1 MEKIKQFWKK
11 IPKAGKI
18 CIGALILILFCVTYL
33 VRRSAPLDRI
43 RLYEVSVKP
52 LEDGALEIRYHLN
65 WTVKNDRREGPLLNV
80 RIGMANYNYEL
91 IGAGGDILKEQRR
104 SDSDRES
111 GDAAMAGGKDGGWLS
126 RTSYNRIETEEGHL
140 IEFNLCK
147 SFYRGETADFWF
159 TVRQK
164 RMLCEGDSDIFYDF
178 TPGWFEEIP
187 IDHYRFTWE
196 ESANV
201 RSSNADRTE
210 DGLLIWEGKMGYG
223 GHRTMRVAYDA
234 GAFSDADTVTWWSN
248 TKFPEEQAEYQYW
261 LRQMARWSRNL
272 IRILMVL
279 LLVVTIVV
287 REYLSYKKGEGFLGR
302 DQEHR
307 GGTGGGIRGGR
318 GGGGGGCAC
327 ACACAGCACACAC
340 AGGGRAGCSR
350 KDFHTAPEKIPCT
363 LWKKVL

>member
-11 IPKAGKI
+11 IPKARKI

-65 WTVKNDRREGPLLNV
+65 WTVKNDKREGPLLNV

-104 SDSDRES
+104 GDSDRES
-111 GDAAMAGGKDGGWLS
+111 GDAAMADGEDGGWLS

-140 IEFNLCK
+140 IEFDLCK

-234 GAFSDADTVTWWSN
+234 GAFRDADTVTWWSN

-261 LRQMARWSRNL
+261 LRQMARWG
-272 IRILMVL
+272 RILVKILMIL
-279 LLVVTIVV
+279 ILVVTIIV